1 MANYI
6 KDMFID
12 VVAESKTKETTA
24 INEVV
29 EEVFLEEIENLD
41 INTLLGMIEEVMDE
55 PREIN
60 EDIPPVAAAS
70 DEEAVEMILKMIPNI
85 EVSEIGWSDVRTPDD
100 STEIKG
106 PLRS

>member
-60 EDIPPVAAAS
+60 EDIPPGS
-70 DEEAVEMILKMIPNI
+70 
-85 EVSEIGWSDVRTPDD
+85 
-100 STEIKG
+100 
-106 PLRS
+106 